1 MPDVNSSLS
10 MGQMDRDLLW
20 RTLCD
25 FERYPDFM
33 QDVLEVRV
41 ERRADAQIISHWR
54 VLLNGSELSWTERD
68 VLTDDHRIVFEQ
80 IDGDLE
86 VWQGEWRLLT
96 AEDGSLS
103 VQLDVS
109 FDLGIPSLAEV
120 LHPIGERAIRA
131 NSRQMLEGI
140 RTRVAGGDGA
150 PAAGLA
156 LAGA

>member
-1 MPDVNSSLS
+1 MPDVNCSLA
-10 MGQMDRDLLW
+10 MGCIDRDALW

-41 ERRADAQIISHWR
+41 ERRTADEIVSHWR
-54 VLLNGSELSWTERD
+54 VLLNGSELSWTETDR
-68 VLTDDHRIVFEQ
+68 LTDDHRIVFEQ
-80 IDGDLE
+80 TDGDLE
-86 VWQGEWRLLT
+86 VWRGEWRLVG
-96 AEDGSLS
+96 AKDGNLE
-103 VQLDVS
+103 VELDVS

-140 RTRVAGGDGA
+140 RTRAAADSVMGGS
-150 PAAGLA
+150 
-156 LAGA
+156 